1 MGLLE
6 KNTIYIKNMN
16 NTQVWGEM
24 KTNKNIKDKLKTNNL
39 TSKLRIHKGNNWKR
53 LKKYIYKC
61 MN

>member
-1 MGLLE
+1 
-6 KNTIYIKNMN
+6 MN

-53 LKKYIYKC
+53 FKKKNTYINKC